1 MEKAAPSSL
10 KSPPKWPIFLLLAA
24 ALIVPAMFWR
34 QSWFGG
40 HLSDEE
46 ILRRL
51 GQVENPRQLQHA
63 CEQISQRMQ
72 RDPQGARQFYE
83 PLESLADHPDEQIR
97 CVVAWLMGEEG
108 GRRQGFHQAL
118 LGLLNDQAPGVRY
131 NAALALVRFDE
142 QAARPVLCEMLV
154 PYTVSAEW
162 QGPSP
167 EGAVIE
173 SLGRKDPVRPRTQI
187 ALVDTGQEEPE
198 PVLTPLGGRIG
209 QLLVGVGQ
217 TVAKGQPFCTIEP
230 EFQQIYQAL
239 RALTLVG
246 KPEDE
251 EYIRPYLDPD
261 NSFSRAQRSRLQTQA
276 RLATEAIQR
285 RRNDLS
291 RRNAG

>member
-1 MEKAAPSSL
+1 MEESTPTSV

-40 HLSDEE
+40 HLSDGE

-51 GQVENPRQLQHA
+51 SQGENPRQLQHA

-72 RDPQGARQFYE
+72 RDPQGARQFYD
-83 PLESLADHPDEQIR
+83 PLVSLADHPDEQIR

-108 GRRQGFHQAL
+108 GGYQPFHQAL
-118 LGLLNDQAPGVRY
+118 LGLVNDQAPGVRY

-162 QGPSP
+162 EGPSS
-167 EGAVIE
+167 EGVVIE
-173 SLGRKDPVRPRTQI
+173 SLARKDPVRPRTQI

-198 PVLTPLGGRIG
+198 PVLAPLAGRIG
-209 QLLVGVGQ
+209 QLLVGVGRPV
-217 TVAKGQPFCTIEP
+217 TKGQPLCVIEP

-239 RALTLVG
+239 RALTLIG
-246 KPEDE
+246 EPEDE
-251 EYIRPYLDPD
+251 EYIQPYLDPD

-276 RLATEAIQR
+276 RLAIEAIQR
-285 RRNDLS
+285 
-291 RRNAG
+291 